1 MDDASG
7 GSPRI
12 PAVREYVEYTVRR
25 KNWGYEDSVKAI
37 AFDDFVKK
45 SASFA
50 NAAYGNYAALL
61 AGLHALSANSLR
73 SRLKIDLLQVR
84 HLLRCLKIS

>member
-1 MDDASG
+1 MTHPEGLPVSL
-7 GSPRI
+7 
-12 PAVREYVEYTVRR
+12 AVREYVEYTVRC

-45 SASFA
+45 SASFVI
-50 NAAYGNYAALL
+50 AAYDNYASFL
-61 AGLHALSANSLR
+61 AGLHALSILR